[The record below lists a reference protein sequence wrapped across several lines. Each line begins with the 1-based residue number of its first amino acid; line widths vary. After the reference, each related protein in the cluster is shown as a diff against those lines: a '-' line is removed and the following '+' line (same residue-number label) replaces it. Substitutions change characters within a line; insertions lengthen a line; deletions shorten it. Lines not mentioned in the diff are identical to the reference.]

1 MEMIL
6 YYDRINKK
14 QTGIFRNEDETIIST
29 DDRVK
34 AFWEPRASN
43 EDLAFDNN
51 GLPYVKTYAMQADG
65 TRYSH
70 YLDTP
75 DIDGIYQ
82 PDTVKIE
89 AELQAQAEAEFR
101 AKRDELLK
109 EADIKIFKLQ
119 DNGQDQTAWRQY
131 RQALR
136 DSTDTWV
143 LPVKPI

>member
-1 MEMIL
+1 MIL